1 MAFNCINKFGIQTLY
16 NFEKKICFS
25 TENSDKSTELYVYMN
40 DYKYRTKICCFRL
53 TKNRYDHAVQC
64 QLIEICKQDQFRLS
78 IKVQEIFFRTHL
90 HFRELH

>member
-40 DYKYRTKICCFRL
+40 DYKYRTKVLGSQKIDMIMQFNANLLKFVNRTSLGCPSKFKKYFSGL
-53 TKNRYDHAVQC
+53 TYTFESY
-64 QLIEICKQDQFRLS
+64 LEW
-78 IKVQEIFFRTHL
+78 
-90 HFRELH
+90 